1 MDESDGNVEPGLS
14 DQYRKA
20 SPWPLFVALGL
31 AVSEV
36 GVVLGLAPVAV
47 GGLLLF
53 GGSVA
58 GILQEAGYVERPW
71 PLLAAIGLLLAVGG
85 VLLIATQVDPSA
97 ILEAIQSPNGVTYR
111 GLIVAGTGVI
121 LAAVGAT
128 GSVLEPAVNQ

>member
-1 MDESDGNVEPGLS
+1 MDESDAGVDPGLS

-36 GVVLGLAPVAV
+36 GVVLGVGPVAV

-71 PLLAAIGLLLAVGG
+71 PLLAGIGVLLLAGG
-85 VLLIATQVDPSA
+85 ALVVATQVSPSSLVA
-97 ILEAIQSPNGVTYR
+97 GVRSPNGVTYR
-111 GLIVAGTGVI
+111 GLVIAGTGVI
-121 LAAVGAT
+121 LAAVGTT
-128 GSVLEPAVNQ
+128 GSVLEPDVNQ